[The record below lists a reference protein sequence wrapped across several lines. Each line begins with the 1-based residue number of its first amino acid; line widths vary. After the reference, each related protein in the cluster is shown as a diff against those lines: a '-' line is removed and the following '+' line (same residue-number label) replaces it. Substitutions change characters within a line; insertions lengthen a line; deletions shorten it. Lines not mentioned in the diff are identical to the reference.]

1 MSYVIIFPNS
11 LSEDF
16 ERVSGSPIIVYDATA
31 FKKWITFKL
40 KIVSKVISNQFLW
53 FPLRGRDGASGWLL
67 FNNSLY
73 DSAALPASTFSFKLK
88 IVCKE
93 LHMMYGQFSS
103 SKVLYSDQWI
113 LGQINVLLSWY

>member
-1 MSYVIIFPNS
+1 M
-11 LSEDF
+11 
-16 ERVSGSPIIVYDATA
+16 SGSPILVYDATA

-53 FPLRGRDGASGWLL
+53 FPLRGRDGASGRLL

-73 DSAALPASTFSFKLK
+73 DSAALLASSFSFKLK

-93 LHMMYGQFSS
+93 LHMMYRQFSS

-113 LGQINVLLSWY
+113 LGQINVLLSDIKGKDRIVPIK